1 MKKLSII
8 IPTLNEEE
16 TIGKLLS
23 SIPSD
28 ELRNM
33 GYDIECLVVDGGSTD
48 NTVQVA
54 KKHGARVIIVRRR
67 GYGLAYL
74 IGFRYARGDIIIT
87 GDADGTYPFEKIPV
101 FLILMKKYN
110 VDFITTNRFFH
121 YEKGAWTPV
130 NFVGNKLLTLMHFI
144 LFKLRVKDS
153 QSGMWCFKRSLL
165 KCMRLSAW
173 GMEFSSEIKIEGY
186 RCAKRFIEIPI
197 TYGKRK
203 YGKPKLKWLRDGLR
217 IFIFLIKKKLLIVLR
232 SVIRRS

>member
-74 IGFRYARGDIIIT
+74 IGFRYARGDIIVT
-87 GDADGTYPFEKIPV
+87 LDADLTYPPRFIPPILKI
-101 FLILMKKYN
+101 LERYDL
-110 VDFITTNRFFH
+110 DFINTNRFKRF
-121 YEKGAWTPV
+121 EKSAFSPV
-130 NFVGNKLLTLMHFI
+130 KLVGNKLLNFVTFL
-144 LFKLRVKDS
+144 LFRLNINDT
-153 QSGMWCFKRSLL
+153 QSGMWCFRKSILDSLSL
-165 KCMRLSAW
+165 NSI
-173 GMEFSSEIKIEGY
+173 GMEFSTEIKIEAFRKTRARELPIFY
-186 RCAKRFIEIPI
+186 R
-197 TYGKRK
+197 KRK
-203 YGKPKLKWLRDGLR
+203 KGSSKIRIIKDGVQILL
-217 IFIFLIKKKLLIVLR
+217 FLFYKKIKILLER
-232 SVIRRS
+232 K